1 MCVSQIT
8 SVPRFPWLDHHLD
21 FLKMAQT
28 KKKNTSPPQIP
39 QSWWISHAEN
49 AKNHLTLR
57 ETKIVTEHHHF

>member
-28 KKKNTSPPQIP
+28 KKKTHHPHRFP
-39 QSWWISHAEN
+39 SHGGFPMR
-49 AKNHLTLR
+49 KMPKITLLSGKLR
-57 ETKIVTEHHHF
+57 